1 MENNNLNKAVDV
13 KDDVKKTLTE
23 TVKKI
28 VMNLGY
34 ILSGIGGAA
43 YLIIIVILVRGVSP
57 IEFNIAGKDGW
68 FFGIGLVFGL
78 WIRTGF
84 YIQGVSYAKDENK
97 DLIQKYHKL
106 KVKDKPESW
115 KASFELKMTIEV
127 IINTV
132 FQIVMF
138 VVSSVGFVYVAGFEG
153 INHPVYLWSALS
165 NLIMFA
171 GFGMLALVKTYEKY
185 NNLKVPVL
193 EERVRLLEK
202 EQTSEKT
209 HL

>member
-1 MENNNLNKAVDV
+1 MENNNLNKAVDA
-13 KDDVKKTLTE
+13 KGDVKKALSD

-57 IEFNIAGKDGW
+57 VEFVLVGKDGW

-84 YIQGVSYAKDENK
+84 YIQGIAYAKDENK
-97 DLIQKYHKL
+97 ELIKEYHDAR
-106 KVKDKPESW
+106 VKDKKERW
-115 KASFELKMTIEV
+115 QASFEFMMTIEV
-127 IINTV
+127 ILNTI
-132 FQIVMF
+132 FQVGMF
-138 VVSSVGFVYVAGFEG
+138 LVSSIGFVYIAGFEG

-185 NNLKVPVL
+185 NNLKIPVIR
-193 EERVRLLEK
+193 ERVRVLN
-202 EQTSEKT
+202 EKT